1 MSGNDCNP
9 ASLESA
15 VIRGCY
21 DYAFTGGWTS
31 GIGAGT
37 ASLLFLR
44 LLLTYKGSIMYA
56 LNEPMGDSIIAPLY
70 KYLRDHRGVRFEFFC
85 RVKSVNFSPT
95 DPLIDSVVLAQ
106 QVTLKKGRK
115 RYEPLIQ
122 RADGNDSWPLHPL
135 ADQIH
140 RGEELDGYD
149 LESAWTNW
157 KDAIPHRVLKR
168 RQGAGKTSDADVFD
182 LVVLAMGFGG
192 LEAICPE
199 FKQRFPETWGRC
211 FATMATTRTLAA
223 QLWLRPQTD
232 DLGWPDLQ
240 TALTA
245 FEKPD
250 DDWSA
255 APINTWEDN
264 TRLLQWES
272 ARDGKAR
279 SLAYLV
285 SSMPD
290 EGYIPEPGT
299 DPDYPAQERE
309 KAKARLR
316 SWIVKRLPILWP
328 RFDWDALEAPDSA
341 AGSARLDYQ
350 FCQPNINPWER
361 YVLAVPGSVH
371 HRLWPDGSG
380 IDNLFLAGD
389 WVRSGVNAGCLEA
402 AVIGGRMAA
411 RAITEGDMVISSDG
425 RNSDGFFLPIGALP
439 FVNAADKLKSAA
451 AGGVG
456 KIEAYCAII
465 SLPTD
470 LIKAMLPAGLRLV
483 TPKDWSLT
491 NYHPFVLTFC
501 RQRHVRPG
509 FVPFGGVDYHEFV
522 ELIPSVE
529 RQDPDAPTGGPFAY
543 MPRLLLDNLIPIV
556 VGTNFY
562 GFNKR
567 LARISSRG
575 GDFDISG
582 DFGEIRAIFDRVTLP
597 GTIGRFSTIEDA
609 SNLLK
614 MPLISQL
621 STGAWVYSYL
631 DYQLETAT
639 FQLVDGLIE
648 FDTPAVQPFSRQV
661 KSDQAPAGCPAV
673 PWFRMSTNWR
683 LSVPLTSGQI
693 SDTTAQDQLRN
704 AAAHLRRAR
713 NRTLF

>member
-1 MSGNDCNP
+1 MSSI
-9 ASLESA
+9 SLCLQS
-15 VIRGCY
+15 
-21 DYAFTGGWTS
+21 D
-31 GIGAGT
+31 
-37 ASLLFLR
+37 
-44 LLLTYKGSIMYA
+44 
-56 LNEPMGDSIIAPLY
+56 
-70 KYLRDHRGVRFEFFC
+70 
-85 RVKSVNFSPT
+85 
-95 DPLIDSVVLAQ
+95 
-106 QVTLKKGRK
+106 
-115 RYEPLIQ
+115 
-122 RADGNDSWPLHPL
+122 
-135 ADQIH
+135 
-140 RGEELDGYD
+140 
-149 LESAWTNW
+149 
-157 KDAIPHRVLKR
+157 
-168 RQGAGKTSDADVFD
+168 QGA
-182 LVVLAMGFGG
+182 
-192 LEAICPE
+192 EAICPD

-223 QLWLRPQTD
+223 RFWCAAAN

-255 APINTWEDN
+255 APIDTWEDN

-279 SLAYLV
+279 NLAYLV

-299 DPDYPAQERE
+299 DPDYPARSAKGQSQASLMDRE
-309 KAKARLR
+309 
-316 SWIVKRLPILWP
+316 RLPILWP
-328 RFDWDALEAPDSA
+328 DSTGMRWRRPTARQDPRASTISVLPAQYQSVGALHPRRAGQRPSPTLAGRFGDRQLVSRRRLGALRRKCGVSRSRGDR
-341 AGSARLDYQ
+341 G
-350 FCQPNINPWER
+350 
-361 YVLAVPGSVH
+361 
-371 HRLWPDGSG
+371 PDGCASERKATWSYRVTDEIPMG
-380 IDNLFLAGD
+380 LSADRRTA
-389 WVRSGVNAGCLEA
+389 
-402 AVIGGRMAA
+402 
-411 RAITEGDMVISSDG
+411 
-425 RNSDGFFLPIGALP
+425 
-439 FVNAADKLKSAA
+439 FVNTADKLKSAA

-483 TPKDWSLT
+483 APKDWSLT

-501 RQRHVRPG
+501 GQRHVRPG
-509 FVPFGGVDYHEFV
+509 FVPFGGVDYHEFI

-529 RQDPDAPTGGPFAY
+529 RQDPDAPTGGPWL

-567 LARISSRG
+567 LARITSRG
-575 GDFDISG
+575 GGLDIRG

-609 SNLLK
+609 SDLLK

-621 STGAWVYSYL
+621 RPGRGSIPISTISSKL
-631 DYQLETAT
+631 P
-639 FQLVDGLIE
+639 FQLVDGRIE

-661 KSDQAPAGCPAV
+661 KSDQAPAGCPAG
-673 PWFRMSTNWR
+673 PWFRLSTNWR
-683 LSVPLTSGQI
+683 LSGPLTSGQI
-693 SDTTAQDQLRN
+693 SGHDRAGQVRN
-704 AAAHLRRAR
+704 ATAHLRRAR